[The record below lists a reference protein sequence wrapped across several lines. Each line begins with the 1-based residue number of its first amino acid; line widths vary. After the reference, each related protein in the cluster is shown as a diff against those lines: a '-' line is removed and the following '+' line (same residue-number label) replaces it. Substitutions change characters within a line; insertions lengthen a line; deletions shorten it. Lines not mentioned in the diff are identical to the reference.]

1 MVSANP
7 ALNSR
12 PQGFYSP
19 HITNHVAIIAT
30 RTNHQQKSSSKQ
42 FAWYMVYI
50 VYVVY
55 MGLQLYFLLQ
65 AVLRGTSHKLSLLPK
80 QNASQLAIG
89 AVNELE
95 IFRISL
101 FQERTVH
108 EFLWGYNDST
118 FSMVASQLTRSSI
131 PSEYALQVCSL
142 AVLYSHFERLKV
154 EPHDSRT

>member
-80 QNASQLAIG
+80 QNASQIAIV
-89 AVNELE
+89 AVTALK
-95 IFRISL
+95 ISRISL

-118 FSMVASQLTRSSI
+118 FSLVASQLTRSSI